1 MWFPVEFSCKLYNS
15 CSSLDISPMRFIVC
29 ATIGHWSSGCHNKFI
44 HVKNVN
50 ETFNKKGLIKNTIEV
65 DIFYK
70 EYKER
75 TEIDMIE
82 GQK

>member
-1 MWFPVEFSCKLYNS
+1 MQENKDFGKKI
-15 CSSLDISPMRFIVC
+15 D
-29 ATIGHWSSGCHNKFI
+29 KFI

-50 ETFNKKGLIKNTIEV
+50 ETLNKKGLIKNTIEV

-82 GQK
+82 EQK